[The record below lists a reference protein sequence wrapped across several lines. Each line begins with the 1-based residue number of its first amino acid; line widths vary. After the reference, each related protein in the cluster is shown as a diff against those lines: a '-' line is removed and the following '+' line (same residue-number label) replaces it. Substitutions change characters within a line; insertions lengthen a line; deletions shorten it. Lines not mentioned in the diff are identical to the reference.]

1 MSLKNL
7 KESID
12 EIYSSKLTYE
22 KFRIENKLPTE
33 TMEKHMYK
41 YL

>member
-1 MSLKNL
+1 MNLKNL
-7 KESID
+7 KETID
-12 EIYSSKLTYE
+12 EIYISKMTYD
-22 KFRIENKLPTE
+22 RSRVENKLPTE